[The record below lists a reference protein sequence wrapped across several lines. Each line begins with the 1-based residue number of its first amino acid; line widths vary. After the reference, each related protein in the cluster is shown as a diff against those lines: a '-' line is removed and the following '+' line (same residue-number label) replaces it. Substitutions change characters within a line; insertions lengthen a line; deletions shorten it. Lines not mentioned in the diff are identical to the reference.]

1 MSEYV
6 RLSDA
11 VNKAVTTCDIGLAD
25 DLRKELAPKRH
36 DERYALLL
44 KILDNVP
51 DTPPEP
57 QKQPV
62 ANLPDAPTPRQK
74 PRQQADPPV
83 KPKAQRTNNIT
94 LKDARVL
101 LGIHKRYVID
111 HRTTVQS
118 SIKVTKKNR
127 KLSALRR
134 EYLNRL
140 AAIGP
145 TYMDAGEKID
155 RARGLLRVQ
164 TNGRINR
171 DGSMAKSPQFQ
182 GGQMLRGGLP
192 GSRR

>member
-62 ANLPDAPTPRQK
+62 ANLPDAPTP
-74 PRQQADPPV
+74 
-83 KPKAQRTNNIT
+83 
-94 LKDARVL
+94 
-101 LGIHKRYVID
+101 G
-111 HRTTVQS
+111 
-118 SIKVTKKNR
+118 KNHD
-127 KLSALRR
+127 
-134 EYLNRL
+134 NRL
-140 AAIGP
+140 TRQSNLRHNVP
-145 TYMDAGEKID
+145 T
-155 RARGLLRVQ
+155 
-164 TNGRINR
+164 T
-171 DGSMAKSPQFQ
+171 
-182 GGQMLRGGLP
+182 
-192 GSRR
+192 